1 MARLSDPYVKDML
14 NELNKV
20 KDTLW
25 NAGVMLNS
33 ARGSMQFAKHHK
45 ALTDREYEDIWDL
58 IKYEQ
63 SLLTIHDRI
72 DEIITDIKKSQS
84 NVQQE

>member
-1 MARLSDPYVKDML
+1 MARLNDPYVKDML
-14 NELNKV
+14 SELSKV

-45 ALTDREYEDIWDL
+45 AVTDREYEDIWDL
-58 IKYEQ
+58 IKYER
-63 SLLTIHDRI
+63 SLLTIYDRI
-72 DEIITDIKKSQS
+72 DEVIADLKRSQS
-84 NVQQE
+84 NVQQK

>member
-1 MARLSDPYVKDML
+1 MARLSDLYVKDML
-14 NELNKV
+14 DELSKV

-45 ALTDREYEDIWDL
+45 ALTDCEYEDIWDL

>member
-14 NELNKV
+14 AELSKV

-33 ARGSMQFAKHHK
+33 ARGSMQFAKYHK
-45 ALTDREYEDIWDL
+45 AVTDREYEDIWDL
-58 IKYEQ
+58 IKYERN
-63 SLLTIHDRI
+63 LLTIYDRI
-72 DEIITDIKKSQS
+72 DEVIADLKRSQS